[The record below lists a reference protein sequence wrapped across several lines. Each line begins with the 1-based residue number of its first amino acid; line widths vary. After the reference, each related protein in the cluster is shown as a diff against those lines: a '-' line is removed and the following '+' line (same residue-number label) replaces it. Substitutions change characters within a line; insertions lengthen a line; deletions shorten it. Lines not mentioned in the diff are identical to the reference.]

1 MLFDQTLLSMALVAS
16 LLGLCGIA
24 ALIIRI
30 ANSRLGYSWSYSP
43 SRRRS

>member
-1 MLFDQTLLSMALVAS
+1 MLFDQTLFNMALVAA

-24 ALIIRI
+24 ATVVGM
-30 ANSRLGYSWSYSP
+30 AKSRLGYSWSYSP

>member
-1 MLFDQTLLSMALVAS
+1 MLFDQSFFITLVAA

-24 ALIIRI
+24 ATVVGI
-30 ANSRLGYSWSYSP
+30 AKSRLRYSWSYTS

>member
-1 MLFDQTLLSMALVAS
+1 MLFDQSFFITLVAA

-24 ALIIRI
+24 ATVVGM
-30 ANSRLGYSWSYSP
+30 AKSRLGYSWSYSP